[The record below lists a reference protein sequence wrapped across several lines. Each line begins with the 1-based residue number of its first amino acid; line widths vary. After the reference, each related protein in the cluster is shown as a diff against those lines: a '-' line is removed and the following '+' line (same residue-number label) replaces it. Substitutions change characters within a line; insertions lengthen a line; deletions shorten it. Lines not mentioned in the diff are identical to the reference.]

1 MEEHDSWHVY
11 SWKGNDEWF
20 VIIMYHLLSR
30 FIGASDY
37 WLILCIIYASVLIYI
52 HFLFIVFQGKSHMSR
67 PHVPCAIPKIWGDSP
82 HMPRHIPTFPHPRNM
97 PEHYLLCVF
106 VKFTLKFKLDQL
118 NGLTLLSIRYFK
130 FSSCISIIKK
140 TITGAAVPCPV
151 SIQVEE
157 ASGSHKQLKLWAIE
171 TQARTCLA

>member
-1 MEEHDSWHVY
+1 
-11 SWKGNDEWF
+11 
-20 VIIMYHLLSR
+20 MYHLLSR
-30 FIGASDY
+30 FIGVRDY

-52 HFLFIVFQGKSHMSR
+52 HFLFIVFRGKSHMSR
-67 PHVPCAIPKIWGDSP
+67 QPCRLCHALKLRRVSNI
-82 HMPRHIPTFPHPRNM
+82 PRHIPASPHPRNL

-106 VKFTLKFKLDQL
+106 IKLTLKFKLDQL
-118 NGLTLLSIRYFK
+118 NGLTLLSISYFN
-130 FSSCISIIKK
+130 FSSCISIIKM
-140 TITGAAVPCPV
+140 TITGAAIPCPV